1 MQHCMQSFILNEN
14 AGKASVG
21 VAELADSSAGCAHV
35 QALAGEK
42 GAKMLGESDRERT
55 LYDSE
60 PQSSTALVGKY
71 SGEGFSRVFEKTR
84 RGFQGP
90 LKTTDLKV

>member
-1 MQHCMQSFILNEN
+1 MQHCMQSFILKEK

-42 GAKMLGESDRERT
+42 GAKMLGESDR
-55 LYDSE
+55 
-60 PQSSTALVGKY
+60 
-71 SGEGFSRVFEKTR
+71 
-84 RGFQGP
+84 
-90 LKTTDLKV
+90 